1 MERTLAR
8 VTRLVLV
15 DGHEQQYLQLSEV
28 EAGLAKR
35 SLTMVIGRT
44 AAVEIT
50 SCLKGEVSPRP
61 MTHQLAHS
69 LVEKL
74 QGRIQETVIHEL
86 DQGTYFA
93 ELRVEHQGEIFGI
106 DCRPSDAIALSLR
119 GSAPI
124 YVTEKVWSQ
133 AASNAN

>member
-1 MERTLAR
+1 VERTEAR
-8 VTRLVLV
+8 ISRLILV
-15 DGHEQQYLQLSEV
+15 DGHEQQYMQLSETH
-28 EAGLAKR
+28 GGPNQR
-35 SLTMVIGRT
+35 SLTMVIGRN

-50 SCLKGEVSPRP
+50 QCLKGAMPQRP

-69 LVEKL
+69 LIEKL
-74 QGRIQETVIHEL
+74 SGRVKETVIHEL

-93 ELRVEHQGEIFGI
+93 ELRVEHQGDIFGI

-124 YVTEKVWSQ
+124 YITEKVWNQ
-133 AASNAN
+133 ASKGS

>member
-1 MERTLAR
+1 MERTEAR
-8 VTRLVLV
+8 ISRLILV
-15 DGHEQQYLQLSEV
+15 DGHEQQYMQLSEAN
-28 EAGLAKR
+28 AGPQKR
-35 SLTMVIGRT
+35 SLTMVIGRQ

-50 SCLKGEVSPRP
+50 KCLKDEMTQRP

-74 QGRIQETVIHEL
+74 SGRVKETVIHAL

-93 ELRVEHQGEIFGI
+93 ELRIEHNGDVFGI

-124 YVTEKVWSQ
+124 YITEKVWNQ
-133 AASNAN
+133 ASKGS

>member
-1 MERTLAR
+1 MERTEAR
-8 VTRLVLV
+8 VSRLILV
-15 DGHEQQYLQLSEV
+15 DGHEQQYLELSEQSG
-28 EAGLAKR
+28 AATPR
-35 SLTMVIGRT
+35 SLTMVIGRS

-50 SCLKGEVSPRP
+50 QCLKEEATTRP
-61 MTHQLAHS
+61 MTHELAHN

-74 QGRIQETVIHEL
+74 AGRIKETVIHEL

-93 ELRVEHQGEIFGI
+93 ELRIERGGDVFGI

-124 YVTEKVWSQ
+124 YITEKVWNQ
-133 AASNAN
+133 ATSG

>member
-1 MERTLAR
+1 M
-8 VTRLVLV
+8 
-15 DGHEQQYLQLSEV
+15 QLSEV
-28 EAGLAKR
+28 EPESAQRA
-35 SLTMVIGRT
+35 LTMVIGRT

-50 SCLKGEVSPRP
+50 QCLKGERSARP
-61 MTHQLAHS
+61 MTHELTLG

-124 YVTEKVWSQ
+124 YITEKVWSQ
-133 AASNAN
+133 AASSSG

>member
-8 VTRLVLV
+8 VSRLILV
-15 DGHEQQYLQLSEV
+15 DGHEQQYLQLTESGV
-28 EAGLAKR
+28 SSPPR

-50 SCLKGEVSPRP
+50 QCLKGESSPRP
-61 MTHQLAHS
+61 MTHQLACT

-74 QGRIQETVIHEL
+74 SGRIQETVIHEL

-93 ELRVEHQGEIFGI
+93 ELRVEQNGEVFGV

-119 GSAPI
+119 SSAPI
-124 YVTEKVWSQ
+124 YITEKVWSQ
-133 AASNAN
+133 AASG

>member
-1 MERTLAR
+1 MERTEAR
-8 VTRLVLV
+8 VSRLILV
-15 DGHEQQYLQLSEV
+15 DGHEQQYLELSESSD
-28 EAGLAKR
+28 ALSKR
-35 SLTMVIGRT
+35 SLTMVIGRS

-50 SCLKGEVSPRP
+50 QCLKDEPSVRP
-61 MTHQLAHS
+61 MTHELAHA

-74 QGRIQETVIHEL
+74 SGRVKETVIHEL

-93 ELRVEHQGEIFGI
+93 ELRIERNGDVFGI

-124 YVTEKVWSQ
+124 YITEKVWNQ
-133 AASNAN
+133 VAAG

>member
-1 MERTLAR
+1 MERTEAR
-8 VTRLVLV
+8 VSRLILV
-15 DGHEQQYLQLSEV
+15 DGHETQYLELSERSD
-28 EAGLAKR
+28 AISKR
-35 SLTMVIGRT
+35 SLTMAIGRN

-50 SCLKGEVSPRP
+50 QCLKEESSARP
-61 MTHQLAHS
+61 MTHELAHS

-74 QGRIQETVIHEL
+74 AGHIKETVIHEL

-93 ELRVEHQGEIFGI
+93 ELRIERDGDVFGI

-124 YVTEKVWSQ
+124 YITEKVWNQ
-133 AASNAN
+133 VAAG

>member
-1 MERTLAR
+1 MERTEAR
-8 VTRLVLV
+8 VSRLILV
-15 DGHEQQYLQLSEV
+15 DGHEQQYLELSE
-28 EAGLAKR
+28 ASDALSKR
-35 SLTMVIGRT
+35 SLTMVIGRS

-50 SCLKGEVSPRP
+50 QCLKDEPSVRP
-61 MTHQLAHS
+61 MTHELAHA

-74 QGRIQETVIHEL
+74 SGTVKETVIHEL

-93 ELRVEHQGEIFGI
+93 ELRIERDGDVFGI

-124 YVTEKVWSQ
+124 YITEKVWNQ
-133 AASNAN
+133 VAAG

>member
-1 MERTLAR
+1 MERTEAR
-8 VTRLVLV
+8 ITRLILV
-15 DGHEQQYLQLSEV
+15 DGHEQQYMQLSETG
-28 EAGLAKR
+28 AGPNKR

-50 SCLKGEVSPRP
+50 QCLKHAKPQRP
-61 MTHQLAHS
+61 MTHQLTHT
-69 LVEKL
+69 LIEKL
-74 QGRIQETVIHEL
+74 SGKVKETVIHEL

-93 ELRVEHQGEIFGI
+93 ELRIEHEGEIFGI

-124 YVTEKVWSQ
+124 YITEKVWNQ
-133 AASNAN
+133 ASTGS